1 MKKTNAMRLAVIGA
15 VVVAVGAGAV
25 VMALRDKGSETET
38 AAEDEGDVNPL
49 TGIVL
54 EEGESL
60 PDRPIMVSTDNDS
73 YLSQPQSGIS
83 LADILIEVPIEG
95 GGSRYE
101 PIYYSNIDELELVGA
116 IRSTRPYMLDIARE
130 YNAVFVHNG
139 QSPQAI
145 DYFEESGVDRVSA
158 FEYYAAFHNESDK
171 NGRLPGNQY
180 STGEDILSAMSELG
194 YTGKKE
200 VRTFPWLEEGEK
212 VAGNDATE
220 ITVNYAD
227 GADNTFVYDPETKL
241 YTRYVRGQELV
252 DDNNGQV
259 FTCAN
264 ILVQKVPFNLYTNED
279 ERLQIDMYAGG
290 EAVMFTQGK
299 VVEGTWERKDKDS
312 PTIFR
317 DKDGNEFKMT
327 PGVTAI
333 ELIDTTVEFDY

>member
-25 VMALRDKGSETET
+25 VMALRDKGGETET

-145 DYFEESGVDRVSA
+145 EYFEESGVD
-158 FEYYAAFHNESDK
+158 
-171 NGRLPGNQY
+171 RLPGNQY
-180 STGEDILSAMSELG
+180 STGEDILSAMDELG

-212 VAGNDATE
+212 VTGDDAAE
-220 ITVNYAD
+220 IIVNYGD

-241 YTRYVRGQELV
+241 YTRYVREQELI
-252 DDNNGQV
+252 DDNSGQI

-264 ILVQKVPFNLYTNED
+264 ILVQKVPFNLYPNED

-299 VVEGTWERKDKDS
+299 VVEGTWEREDKDS

>member
-25 VMALRDKGSETET
+25 VMALRDKGGETET

-73 YLSQPQSGIS
+73 YLSQPQSGIA

-145 DYFEESGVDRVSA
+145 EYFEESGVDRVSA
-158 FEYYAAFHNESDK
+158 FEYYKAFHNESGK
-171 NGRLPGNQY
+171 NDRLPGNQY
-180 STGEDILSAMSELG
+180 STGEDILSAMDELG

-212 VAGNDATE
+212 VTGDDAAE
-220 ITVNYAD
+220 IIVNYGD

-241 YTRYVRGQELV
+241 YTRYVREQELI
-252 DDNNGQV
+252 DDNSGQV

-264 ILVQKVPFNLYTNED
+264 ILVQKVPFNLYPNED

-299 VVEGTWERKDKDS
+299 VVEGTWEREDKDS